1 VRGGRGGGWG
11 VRGRRV
17 VVDNLEEMVGKGVL
31 DEEDGRK
38 VLENLDLL
46 SGVTESDLY
55 GTSVYPT
62 RTNEENRVFSFLE
75 PSIAPIP

>member
-1 VRGGRGGGWG
+1 MRGGRGGGWG